1 MAAMNNASDLPARR
15 LPLAGVRVLDLT
27 RLLPGGYA
35 TQLLADWGAD
45 VIKVEDPR
53 GGDPARWSQP
63 IVDGTSLY
71 FLALNRNKRSLA
83 LDLKAPAGR
92 DALLRLLADADV
104 LIESF
109 RPGVMAR
116 LGLGP
121 QALRARFPRLVY
133 CAVTGYGQDGPASQ
147 RAGHDLNY
155 LGRAGLLDMNRAA
168 PDQPPVLP
176 PTQLADLAGGALPAV
191 MGILAALVGRAVS
204 GQGDI
209 VDVSMLDASLALQPL
224 AIAVALATGR
234 APRAG
239 EPQLHGGDPLY
250 GVYATRDG
258 RYLTLAALEPKFW
271 ERFCQLVGHPE
282 WIPLH
287 GVADPARREG
297 LRRDLVALFAT
308 RPQAEWLAL
317 LGEEDACVGPVLT
330 LDEALADPQVQARHM
345 VRAANLGTSDLA
357 QALAPVPRL
366 TEAAPPPDRPPP
378 LLGEHSDEVLAE
390 AGLTRAEIAALH
402 RAGVVPT
409 TTGRQAKSPRPD

>member
-1 MAAMNNASDLPARR
+1 MTNASDLPARR
-15 LPLAGVRVLDLT
+15 LPLMGVRILDLT

-63 IVDGTSLY
+63 LVDGTSLY

-83 LDLKAPAGR
+83 IDLKAPAGR
-92 DALLRLLADADV
+92 DALLRLIATADV

-109 RPGVMAR
+109 RPGVMDR

-121 QALRARFPRLVY
+121 AALRAQFPRLVY
-133 CAVTGYGQDGPASQ
+133 CAITGYGQDGPAQQ

-155 LGRAGLLDMNRAA
+155 LGYAGVLDMNRAA

-176 PTQLADLAGGALPAV
+176 PAQLADLAGGALPAV
-191 MGILAALVGRAVS
+191 MGILAALVGRSVS
-204 GQGDI
+204 GQGDV
-209 VDVSMLDASLALQPL
+209 VDVSMLDGALALQPL
-224 AIAVALATGR
+224 AAVVALATGH
-234 APRAG
+234 APRPG
-239 EPQLHGGDPLY
+239 QPQLHGGDPVY
-250 GVYATRDG
+250 GIYATLDG

-271 ERFCQLVGHPE
+271 ERFCQLVGQPE

-297 LRRDLVALFAT
+297 LRREIAALFAT
-308 RPQAEWLAL
+308 RTQTEWLAL
-317 LGEEDACVGPVLT
+317 LADEDACVGPVLS
-330 LDEALADPQVQARHM
+330 LSEALADPQIQARHM
-345 VRAANLGTSDLA
+345 VQAADLGTSDLT

-366 TEAAPPPDRPPP
+366 VEAAPPPQRPPP
-378 LLGEHSDEVLAE
+378 LLGEHSAEVLAE
-390 AGLTRAEIAALH
+390 AGLTPAAIAALH

-409 TTGRQAKSPRPD
+409 TKVR